1 MGKRGRPNA
10 YAEKIEPK
18 MADII
23 TWAKAGA
30 TNKEI
35 ASALGISYSTFLDHI
50 SKNVNFSDS
59 LKEARLSGVPEVKLA
74 LYKRA
79 IGFEY
84 EEKKVSLKKDEDGE
98 TRQYVETTKKYALPD
113 VGAIQTYLRNYT
125 PDFRDRDKFTCSIKE
140 MELEI
145 KKMLAEQNNF

>member
-1 MGKRGRPNA
+1 MGKRGRPNSF
-10 YAEKIEPK
+10 ETIIKPK
-18 MADII
+18 MDDILL
-23 TWAKAGA
+23 WARAGA
-30 TNKEI
+30 TNAEI
-35 ASALGISYSTFLDHI
+35 ASALGVSYSTFVDHI
-50 SKNVNFSDS
+50 SKNNEFSDS
-59 LKEARLSGVPEVKLA
+59 LKEARLSGVPEVKMA

-125 PDFRDRDKFTCSIKE
+125 PDFRDKDKFTCSIKE

-145 KKMLAEQNNF
+145 KKMLAENNNF